1 MSAPVF
7 QDITGIILVG
17 GKSRRMGKDKA
28 LLTVQG
34 KTLFERALEP
44 FQECFAQVMLIGD
57 RPERFAGCN
66 LPILPDLYPGSSL
79 GGLYT
84 GLYHAGTESIFVTSC
99 DLPFP
104 NCAILQYLCSL
115 REDADAIIPE
125 SPHGAEPLFACYRK
139 SCLEA
144 MKNQLEQQ
152 RFSISAV
159 CSQLNTISVPYQELE
174 QFDPEGTAFLN
185 LNTPQD
191 IELLA

>member
-84 GLYHAGTESIFVTSC
+84 GLYHAGTENIFVTSC

-104 NCAILQYLCSL
+104 SRAILRYLCSMQG
-115 REDADAIIPE
+115 DWDAIVPE
-125 SPHGAEPLFACYRK
+125 SPQGVEPLFACYRK

-152 RFSISAV
+152 RFSIFAA
-159 CSQLNTISVPYQELE
+159 CSLLQTIHVPYQELE

-185 LNTPQD
+185 LNTPLD
-191 IELLA
+191 IELLN